1 MTLSFLESYVRVF
14 WNSWILYLSNL
25 SNSIWIFVK
34 VVATPCPCKMHCR
47 RGWSLTWKYVYLPES
62 TNVWLMRHCRAVV
75 GKQQTR
81 TLQLGDE
88 ALPSA
93 VLEALSLDVLQFK
106 FASFRFHLEVRPLG
120 RCRSHAVPTPGL
132 GHFARV
138 HDCMRFVLLFSSVFY
153 TWPPCGGLIRAQDAK
168 TAHLGFSPYSIFID
182 PQAFDVPETGE
193 HWFETP
199 QSLTQIIPNY
209 SKIRVLSSCCRAS
222 GFWVDLV
229 FHSVE
234 LEPQRKWTSCHTQFV
249 GILDGPWLAHWWH
262 FSSCLVSWDA
272 LRPKG
277 SEFFW
282 GTMGAADGLPF
293 RIFRAGGALL
303 GLVRLKKRWLD
314 SDRHT
319 ALLHH
324 IYTMFRVFCVALC
337 LVLLIVLRL
346 S

>member
-106 FASFRFHLEVRPLG
+106 FASFRFHLECGSWTLQKPCSSYTRFGALCQSSWLHEVR
-120 RCRSHAVPTPGL
+120 ST
-132 GHFARV
+132 
-138 HDCMRFVLLFSSVFY
+138 FSSVFY

-168 TAHLGFSPYSIFID
+168 TAALGLLSVQHFHWSPGLWCARDWWTLIWNSTKPD
-182 PQAFDVPETGE
+182 
-193 HWFETP
+193 
-199 QSLTQIIPNY
+199 PNY
-209 SKIRVLSSCCRAS
+209 SKLFQNPGLVKLLQGKWLLGGLGFSFS
-222 GFWVDLV
+222 GAGAPKEMDQL
-229 FHSVE
+229 
-234 LEPQRKWTSCHTQFV
+234 PHTV
-249 GILDGPWLAHWWH
+249 RWNPWWALTCTLMA
-262 FSSCLVSWDA
+262 FSSAWSAEMLFAQKAVSF
-272 LRPKG
+272 
-277 SEFFW
+277 SEVQW
-282 GTMGAADGLPF
+282 GQQMDCPF
-293 RIFRAGGALL
+293 GFSGQE
-303 GLVRLKKRWLD
+303 V
-314 SDRHT
+314 
-319 ALLHH
+319 
-324 IYTMFRVFCVALC
+324 LC
-337 LVLLIVLRL
+337 LVLFGWKKDD
-346 S
+346 